1 MSVINRL
8 FDNLSR
14 IGNDPCDLTNRNKE
28 NIAAANWMLENF
40 NTTSSVNSAMNLA
53 MSQPNLLPQGSPQG
67 GINSDYIDT
76 NSVLQFGQGTNLRER
91 GLYQQRLFGSI
102 PYLGKGPSNTGVENV
117 LRSGGFDLVKKS
129 QDPSSEVSH
138 IDRTYTPLL
147 PSLQMQLTN
156 PANSVEGVAHDGWI
170 RGGLPSR
177 LMSRQEDRS

>member
-1 MSVINRL
+1 MSVINSL

-28 NIAAANWMLENF
+28 NIAAANWRLENF
-40 NTTSSVNSAMNLA
+40 NTSNSVNNAMTLA
-53 MSQPNLLPQGSPQG
+53 MTQQNLMLQGSPQG
-67 GINSDYIDT
+67 GINSDNIDT

-91 GLYQQRLFGSI
+91 GLYHQRLFGSI
-102 PYLGKGPSNTGVENV
+102 PYLGKGPVNTGVENV

-138 IDRTYTPLL
+138 IERTYTPLL
-147 PSLQMQLTN
+147 PAIQMQVSN
-156 PANSVEGVAHDGWI
+156 PANSVEGVAHEGWI

-177 LMSRQEDRS
+177 LLSQQEDNN